1 MSRNT
6 LKIKKTDLLGKILLN
21 VITTEKLEIAL
32 KEQSAVSKG
41 SPRRLGEILVE
52 LGFLSEHDLLEALSS
67 QFGLKYLT
75 FSEFPKSI
83 PNDSYPSVKF
93 MKQYKFVPIGVEEGV
108 LQIALADPFNEYVF
122 EALEVF
128 SDTPMEIY
136 LSSEKDITEAI
147 EQYFGSNIQMT
158 SIMEGMREEEEE
170 TVGIELQEDVH
181 HLRDMAFEAPIVK
194 LVNMLI
200 TRAVESRASDIHIEP
215 FENNVKVRYRIDGAL
230 TEVEAFPKRIQPAVI
245 SRIKIMS
252 RLNIAERRLP
262 QDGRIK
268 LRVSGRE
275 IDLRV
280 SSIPTIYGESM
291 VMRILDRGSVLVGLE
306 YLGFPEET
314 IDEYKK
320 LIVSPYGMLL
330 VTGPT
335 GSGKT
340 TTLYAS
346 LSEINSED
354 KKIITIEDPIEY
366 QIQGINQ
373 IQIKPQI
380 GLTFANGLRHIVR
393 QDPDIVMVGEIRD
406 VETSEISIHS
416 ALTGHLVF
424 STLHTNDAA
433 GAITRLL
440 DMGIEAFL
448 VSSSLIGVLAQ
459 RLVRVICPKCKE
471 PYKPQQEMIDK
482 IELLSDNVTTYH
494 GKGCDECRHTGYQG
508 RTGIFELMVVNEE
521 IRRLI
526 MERASSEVIRKKAV
540 AGGMQILRDSGW
552 QKVQEGVT
560 TIEEVL
566 RVAREGI

>member
-32 KEQSAVSKG
+32 KEQSAFSKG

-52 LGFLSEHDLLEALSS
+52 LGFLAEDDLLEALSS
-67 QFGLKYLT
+67 QFGLKYLS

-83 PNDSYPSVKF
+83 PNDNYPSVKF
-93 MKQYKFVPIGVEEGV
+93 MKQYKFVPIGKEEGV
-108 LQIALADPFNEYVF
+108 LKVALADPLNEYVF
-122 EALEVF
+122 DALEVF
-128 SDTPMEIY
+128 SDTPMEMY

-280 SSIPTIYGESM
+280 STIPTIYGESI
-291 VMRILDRGSVLVGLE
+291 VMRILDRGSVLVGLK
-306 YLGFPEET
+306 YLGFPEE
-314 IDEYKK
+314 ILEEYKK

-406 VETSEISIHS
+406 VETAEISIHS

-459 RLVRVICPKCKE
+459 RLVRVICPKCRE

-494 GKGCDECRHTGYQG
+494 GIGCEECRHTGYQG
-508 RTGIFELMVVNEE
+508 RTGIFELMVVDEE

>member
-1 MSRNT
+1 
-6 LKIKKTDLLGKILLN
+6 
-21 VITTEKLEIAL
+21 
-32 KEQSAVSKG
+32 
-41 SPRRLGEILVE
+41 
-52 LGFLSEHDLLEALSS
+52 
-67 QFGLKYLT
+67 
-75 FSEFPKSI
+75 
-83 PNDSYPSVKF
+83 
-93 MKQYKFVPIGVEEGV
+93 
-108 LQIALADPFNEYVF
+108 
-122 EALEVF
+122 
-128 SDTPMEIY
+128 
-136 LSSEKDITEAI
+136 
-147 EQYFGSNIQMT
+147 
-158 SIMEGMREEEEE
+158 
-170 TVGIELQEDVH
+170 
-181 HLRDMAFEAPIVK
+181 
-194 LVNMLI
+194 MLI
-200 TRAVESRASDIHIEP
+200 TRAVETRASDIHIEP
-215 FENNVKVRYRIDGAL
+215 FENNVKVRNRIDGAL

-280 SSIPTIYGESM
+280 SSIPTIYGESI

-306 YLGFPEET
+306 YLGFPEDT
-314 IDEYKK
+314 LDEYKK

-406 VETSEISIHS
+406 IETSEISIHS

-459 RLVRVICPKCKE
+459 RLVRVICTKCKDIF
-471 PYKPQQEMIDK
+471 KPQQEMIDK
-482 IELLSDNVTTYH
+482 IELLSNNITTYY
-494 GKGCDECRHTGYQG
+494 GKGCEACRHTGYQG
-508 RTGIFELMVVNEE
+508 RTGIFELMVVNEA

-526 MERASSEVIRKKAV
+526 MERASSEVIRNKAV
-540 AGGMQILRDSGW
+540 AGGMQILKNAGW

>member
-6 LKIKKTDLLGKILLN
+6 IKIKKTDLLGKILLN

-32 KEQSAVSKG
+32 KEQSAVIKD

-67 QFGLKYLT
+67 QFGLKYLR

-83 PNDSYPSVKF
+83 PNDNYPSVKF

-108 LQIALADPFNEYVF
+108 LQIALADPLNEYVF

-314 IDEYKK
+314 LDEYKK

-433 GAITRLL
+433 GAVTRLL

-494 GKGCDECRHTGYQG
+494 GKGCEECRHTGYQG

-552 QKVQEGVT
+552 QKVQEGIT

>member
-6 LKIKKTDLLGKILLN
+6 IKIKKTDLLGKILLN

-32 KEQSAVSKG
+32 KEQSAVSKD

-67 QFGLKYLT
+67 QFGLKYLR

-83 PNDSYPSVKF
+83 PNDNYPSVKF

-108 LQIALADPFNEYVF
+108 LQIALADPLNEYVF

-393 QDPDIVMVGEIRD
+393 QDPDIVIVGEIRD

-459 RLVRVICPKCKE
+459 RLVRVICTKCKE
-471 PYKPQQEMIDK
+471 TFKPQQEMIDK

-494 GKGCDECRHTGYQG
+494 GKGCEECRHTGYQG